1 MVGHGLQ
8 RLLLSGDGRI
18 NINVGWS
25 LGRGRNGKNSMEGDI
40 GHILSLLVFP
50 MVSLIGTFYHD
61 VLVTEGDVNGIS

>member
-1 MVGHGLQ
+1 
-8 RLLLSGDGRI
+8 
-18 NINVGWS
+18 
-25 LGRGRNGKNSMEGDI
+25 MEGDI